1 MGKNMSEHASITVT
15 PVTPFTGAL
24 IGNIDLSDG
33 ISPETAL
40 AIHQALMRYHVV
52 FFRDQTISARQHV
65 DFARAFGPL
74 RMARR
79 AAFEVLA
86 DAPELQVLIN
96 DKERPPNVNHYH
108 TDGIFR
114 SDPEFASIL
123 RAVECP
129 EAGGDTIFTSLVA
142 AYEGLSDSM
151 KTDVESLTAIND
163 FMKLH
168 GSPAKARS
176 WKGDNFDR
184 MDAMRRD
191 NPPTEHPLVRTHPVT
206 GKKHLYLSESFTTHI
221 VGVSAEESQRV
232 LDFLFRHVAKPEYQ
246 CRFSWQPG
254 SMAFWDNRA
263 ALHYAVADYWPEKR
277 LMHRVTI
284 IEDILSAN
292 GTGTSEKR
300 RASA

>member
-1 MGKNMSEHASITVT
+1 MPSDNAISVT
-15 PVTPFTGAL
+15 PVAPAAGAV
-24 IGNIDLSDG
+24 IGGIDLAEPLTDDAVA
-33 ISPETAL
+33 E
-40 AIHQALMRYHVV
+40 IHRALMRHHVV
-52 FFRDQTISARQHV
+52 FFRDQHISAKQHA
-65 DFARAFGPL
+65 DFARRFGTL

-79 AAFEVLA
+79 AAFEVLT
-86 DAPELQVLIN
+86 DVPEMQVLIN
-96 DKERPPNVNHYH
+96 DESRPPNVNHYH

-114 SDPEFASIL
+114 ASAEFGSIL

-129 EAGGDTIFTSLVA
+129 VAGGDTIFVSLVA
-142 AYEGLSDSM
+142 AYEGLSAGM
-151 KTDVESLTAIND
+151 KAYLDTLTAMND

-191 NPPTEHPLVRTHPVT
+191 NPPAEHPLVRTHPVT
-206 GKKHLYLSESFTTHI
+206 GKRHLYLSESFTTHV
-221 VGVSAEESQRV
+221 VGIDVDESLRL

-246 CRFSWQPG
+246 CRFAWRPG

-284 IEDILSAN
+284 VDDALGASSA
-292 GTGTSEKR
+292 GPAGQR
-300 RASA
+300 RATA

>member
-1 MGKNMSEHASITVT
+1 MSEYKTITVT
-15 PVTPFTGAL
+15 PVTPSSGAL
-24 IGNIDLSDG
+24 ISGIDLSADL
-33 ISPETAL
+33 SPDTVREVHT
-40 AIHQALMRYHVV
+40 ALMRHHVV
-52 FFRDQTISARQHV
+52 FLRDQHITAAQHAA
-65 DFARAFGPL
+65 FARAFGPL

-79 AAFEVLA
+79 AAFEILTDV
-86 DAPELQVLIN
+86 PEMQVLIN
-96 DKERPPNVNHYH
+96 DESRPPNVNHYH

-114 SDPEFASIL
+114 AEPEFASIL

-129 EAGGDTIFTSLVA
+129 AAGGDTIFTSLVA
-142 AYEGLSDSM
+142 AYEGLSDGM
-151 KTDVESLTAIND
+151 KSYLENLSAVND

-176 WKGDNFDR
+176 WKGDNFER

-191 NPPTEHPLVRTHPVT
+191 HPPTEHPMVRKHPVT
-206 GKKHLYLSESFTTHI
+206 GRKHLYLSESFTTHV
-221 VGVSAEESQRV
+221 VGVDADESQRV
-232 LDFLFRHVAKPEYQ
+232 LDFLFRHVSKPEYQ

-284 IEDILSAN
+284 VEDQLGN
-292 GTGTSEKR
+292 GIAQLDQSR
-300 RASA
+300 RATA

>member
-1 MGKNMSEHASITVT
+1 MTDYKTISVT
-15 PVTPFTGAL
+15 PVTPAAGAV
-24 IGNIDLSDG
+24 IGDVDLTRDLQQEA
-33 ISPETAL
+33 IVE
-40 AIHQALMRYHVV
+40 IHQALMQHHVV
-52 FFRDQTISARQHV
+52 FFRDQHLNAKQHA
-65 DFARAFGPL
+65 DFARRFGSL

-79 AAFEVLA
+79 AAFEVLG
-86 DAPELQVLIN
+86 DVPEMQVLIN
-96 DKERPPNVNHYH
+96 DEERPPNVNHYH

-114 SDPEFASIL
+114 AEPEFGSIL

-129 EAGGDTIFTSLVA
+129 LAGGDTIFVSLVA
-142 AYEGLSDSM
+142 AYEGLSDEL
-151 KTDVESLTAIND
+151 KRYVESLSAVND

-176 WKGDNFDR
+176 WVGDNFER

-191 NPPTEHPLVRTHPVT
+191 NPPTEHPLVRTHPIT
-206 GKKHLYLSESFTTHI
+206 GRKHLYLSESFTTHI
-221 VGVSAEESQRV
+221 VGVGAEESQRL

-246 CRFSWQPG
+246 CRYAWRPG

-284 IEDILSAN
+284 VEDALGAQGMKPSVQRRTSA
-292 GTGTSEKR
+292 
-300 RASA
+300 

>member
-1 MGKNMSEHASITVT
+1 MPSDNAITVM
-15 PVTPFTGAL
+15 PVAPAAGAV
-24 IGNIDLSDG
+24 IGG
-33 ISPETAL
+33 INL
-40 AIHQALMRYHVV
+40 AEPITDEAAAEIHRALMRHHVV
-52 FFRDQTISARQHV
+52 FFRDQHISAKQHA
-65 DFARAFGPL
+65 DFARRFGTL

-79 AAFEVLA
+79 AAFEVLT
-86 DAPELQVLIN
+86 DVPEMQVLIN
-96 DKERPPNVNHYH
+96 DESRPPNVNHYH

-114 SDPEFASIL
+114 ASAEFGSIL

-129 EAGGDTIFTSLVA
+129 AAGGDTIFVSLVA
-142 AYEGLSDSM
+142 AYEGLSAGM
-151 KTDVESLTAIND
+151 KAYLDNLTAIND

-176 WKGDNFDR
+176 WKGDNFAR

-191 NPPTEHPLVRTHPVT
+191 NPPVEHPLVRTHPVT

-221 VGVSAEESQRV
+221 VGVDADESLRL

-246 CRFSWQPG
+246 CRFAWCPG

-284 IEDILSAN
+284 VDDAL
-292 GTGTSEKR
+292 GTAGAGQTGQR
-300 RASA
+300 RATA

>member
-1 MGKNMSEHASITVT
+1 MQEDDALTVT
-15 PVTPFTGAL
+15 PVTPETGAV
-24 IGNIDLSDG
+24 IGGVDLTRELKD
-33 ISPETAL
+33 EAV
-40 AIHQALMRYHVV
+40 AEIHRALMRYHVV
-52 FFRDQTISARQHV
+52 FFRDQHISARQHA
-65 DFARAFGPL
+65 DFAHRFGPL
-74 RMARR
+74 RPARR
-79 AAFEVLA
+79 AAFEVLTEV
-86 DAPELQVLIN
+86 PEMQVLIN
-96 DKERPPNVNHYH
+96 DESRPPNVNHYH

-114 SDPEFASIL
+114 VAPEFGSIL

-129 EAGGDTIFTSLVA
+129 VAGGDTIFVSLVA
-142 AYEGLSDSM
+142 AYEGLSDAM
-151 KTDVESLTAIND
+151 KAYVASLSAVND

-191 NPPTEHPLVRTHPVT
+191 NPPVEHPLVRTHPVT
-206 GKKHLYLSESFTTHI
+206 GKQHLYLSESFTTHI
-221 VGVSAEESQRV
+221 VGIDGDESQRL

-246 CRFSWQPG
+246 CRFAWRPG

-284 IEDILSAN
+284 VEDALGAAGAAPS
-292 GTGTSEKR
+292 GRR

>member
-1 MGKNMSEHASITVT
+1 MKSDNAITVT
-15 PVTPFTGAL
+15 PVTPASGAL
-24 IGNIDLSDG
+24 IGGVDLAG
-33 ISPETAL
+33 ELAPEAATE
-40 AIHQALMRYHVV
+40 IHQALMRHHVV
-52 FFRDQTISARQHV
+52 FFRDQHITAKQHA
-65 DFARAFGPL
+65 DFARQFGPL

-79 AAFEVLA
+79 AAFEVMT
-86 DAPELQVLIN
+86 DVPEMQVLIN
-96 DKERPPNVNHYH
+96 DEARPPNVNHYH

-114 SDPEFASIL
+114 KDPEFASIL

-129 EAGGDTIFTSLVA
+129 TAGGDTIFVSLVA
-142 AYEGLSDSM
+142 AYEALSPGMKAYLDGLSA
-151 KTDVESLTAIND
+151 VNE

-176 WKGDNFDR
+176 WKGDNFER

-221 VGVSAEESQRV
+221 IGVDAEESQRV

-246 CRFSWQPG
+246 CRFAWRPG

-284 IEDILSAN
+284 VEDALGAVGSAPS
-292 GTGTSEKR
+292 GRR

>member
-1 MGKNMSEHASITVT
+1 MDTYDTITVT
-15 PVTPFTGAL
+15 PVTPAAGAV
-24 IGNIDLSDG
+24 IGGVDLSQR
-33 ISPETAL
+33 ISDEAV
-40 AIHQALMRYHVV
+40 AEIHRALMQHHVV
-52 FFRDQTISARQHV
+52 FFRDQHIDAKQHAE
-65 DFARAFGPL
+65 FARRFGTL
-74 RMARR
+74 RTARR
-79 AAFEVLA
+79 AAFEVLS
-86 DAPELQVLIN
+86 DVPEMQVLIN
-96 DKERPPNVNHYH
+96 DEARPPNVNHYH

-114 SDPEFASIL
+114 SAPEFGSIL

-129 EAGGDTIFTSLVA
+129 AAGGDTIFVSLVA
-142 AYEGLSDSM
+142 AYEGLSASM
-151 KTDVESLTAIND
+151 KTYVEKLSAIND

-176 WKGDNFDR
+176 WKGDNFER

-191 NPPTEHPLVRTHPVT
+191 NPPVEHPLVRVHPVT
-206 GKKHLYLSESFTTHI
+206 GRKHLYLSESFTTYI
-221 VGVSAEESQRV
+221 VGVDVEEGQRL

-246 CRFSWQPG
+246 CRFAWRPG

-284 IEDILSAN
+284 VDDALGAARTAPS
-292 GTGTSEKR
+292 GQR

>member
-1 MGKNMSEHASITVT
+1 MKKYNAVTVT
-15 PVTPFTGAL
+15 PVTPAAGAL
-24 IGNIDLSDG
+24 IGDADLTG
-33 ISPETAL
+33 ELTQV
-40 AIHQALMRYHVV
+40 AIAEIHRALMDHHVV
-52 FFRDQTISARQHV
+52 FFRDQHLSDQQHA
-65 DFARAFGPL
+65 DFARRFGPL

-79 AAFEVLA
+79 AAFEVLS
-86 DAPELQVLIN
+86 DVSEMQVLIN
-96 DKERPPNVNHYH
+96 DEARPPNVNHYH

-114 SDPEFASIL
+114 GDPEFGSIL

-129 EAGGDTIFTSLVA
+129 AAGGDTIFVSLVA
-142 AYEGLSDSM
+142 AYEGLSPGM
-151 KTDVESLTAIND
+151 KAYLDGLSAVND

-176 WKGDNFDR
+176 WKGDNFER

-191 NPPTEHPLVRTHPVT
+191 NPPTEHPLVRIHPVT
-206 GKKHLYLSESFTTHI
+206 GRKHLYLSESFTTHI
-221 VGVSAEESQRV
+221 VGVEADESQRI

-246 CRFSWQPG
+246 CRFAWRPG

-284 IEDILSAN
+284 VEDALGAV
-292 GTGTSEKR
+292 GTGSSRR

>member
-1 MGKNMSEHASITVT
+1 MQENHAITVT
-15 PVTPFTGAL
+15 PVTPATGAVV
-24 IGNIDLSDG
+24 GGVDLTR
-33 ISPETAL
+33 EL
-40 AIHQALMRYHVV
+40 ADDAVAEIHQALMRHHVV
-52 FFRDQTISARQHV
+52 FFRNQHISAKQHA
-65 DFARAFGPL
+65 DFARRFGPL
-74 RMARR
+74 RPARR
-79 AAFEVLA
+79 AAFEVLN
-86 DAPELQVLIN
+86 DVPEMQVLIN
-96 DKERPPNVNHYH
+96 DKSRPPNVNHYH

-114 SDPEFASIL
+114 MMPEFGSIL

-129 EAGGDTIFTSLVA
+129 DAGGDTIFVSLAA
-142 AYEGLSDSM
+142 AYEGLSDAM
-151 KTDVESLTAIND
+151 KEYVAGLNAVND

-168 GSPAKARS
+168 GSSAKARS

-191 NPPTEHPLVRTHPVT
+191 NPPVEHPLVRTHPIT

-221 VGVSAEESQRV
+221 VGIDGDESQRL

-246 CRFSWQPG
+246 CRFAWRPG

-263 ALHYAVADYWPEKR
+263 ALHYAVADYWPKKR

-284 IEDILSAN
+284 VEDALGAAGAAPS
-292 GTGTSEKR
+292 GRR

>member
-1 MGKNMSEHASITVT
+1 MRSYNAITVT
-15 PVTPFTGAL
+15 PVTPAAGA
-24 IGNIDLSDG
+24 IVGGIDLARPISD
-33 ISPETAL
+33 EA
-40 AIHQALMRYHVV
+40 AFEIHQALMRHHVV
-52 FFRDQTISARQHV
+52 FFRDQHITAQQHA
-65 DFARAFGPL
+65 DFARRFGPL
-74 RMARR
+74 RTARR
-79 AAFEVLA
+79 AAFDVLA
-86 DAPELQVLIN
+86 DVPEMQVLIN
-96 DKERPPNVNHYH
+96 DEARPPNVNHYH

-114 SDPEFASIL
+114 VSPEFGSIL

-129 EAGGDTIFTSLVA
+129 AAGGDTIFVSMTA
-142 AYEGLSDSM
+142 AYEGLSAGM
-151 KTDVESLTAIND
+151 KSYVGTLTAIND

-191 NPPTEHPLVRTHPVT
+191 NPPVEHPLVRTHPVT
-206 GKKHLYLSESFTTHI
+206 GRKHLYLSESFTTHV
-221 VGVSAEESQRV
+221 VGIEADESLRL

-246 CRFSWQPG
+246 CRFAWRPG

-263 ALHYAVADYWPEKR
+263 ALHYALADYWPETR

-284 IEDILSAN
+284 VDDALGAA
-292 GTGTSEKR
+292 GTAPSGQR

>member
-1 MGKNMSEHASITVT
+1 MSEYKAITVT
-15 PVTPFTGAL
+15 PVTPSTGAL
-24 IGNIDLSDG
+24 IGNIDLSESL
-33 ISPETAL
+33 SPDAAHE
-40 AIHQALMRYHVV
+40 IHQALMRYHVV
-52 FFRDQTISARQHV
+52 FLRDQKISARQHV
-65 DFARAFGPL
+65 DFAGAFGPL

-79 AAFEVLA
+79 AAFDVLT
-86 DAPELQVLIN
+86 DTPEMQVLIN

-129 EAGGDTIFTSLVA
+129 DAGGDTIFVSLVA

-151 KTDVESLTAIND
+151 KNYVQSLSAVND

-176 WKGDNFDR
+176 WTGDNFER

-206 GKKHLYLSESFTTHI
+206 GRKHLYLSESFTTHV
-221 VGVSAEESQRV
+221 VGVDAEESQRV

-246 CRFSWQPG
+246 CRFAWKPG

-277 LMHRVTI
+277 VMHRVTI
-284 IEDILSAN
+284 VEDTLGAT
-292 GTGTSEKR
+292 GTGASER
-300 RASA
+300 RQASA

>member
-1 MGKNMSEHASITVT
+1 MKNYNAIKVS
-15 PVTPFTGAL
+15 PVTPAAGAV
-24 IGNIDLSDG
+24 IGNVDLTSDLSD
-33 ISPETAL
+33 E
-40 AIHQALMRYHVV
+40 AIAEIHRALMQHHVV
-52 FFRDQTISARQHV
+52 FFRDQHISAKQHA
-65 DFARAFGPL
+65 DFARRFGPL

-79 AAFEVLA
+79 AAFEVLS
-86 DAPELQVLIN
+86 DVPEMQVLIN
-96 DKERPPNVNHYH
+96 DETRPPNVNHYH

-114 SDPEFASIL
+114 DAPEFGSIL

-129 EAGGDTIFTSLVA
+129 DAGGDTIFTSLVA
-142 AYEGLSDSM
+142 AYEGLSPGM
-151 KTDVESLTAIND
+151 KAYVENLSAVND

-191 NPPTEHPLVRTHPVT
+191 NPPVSHPLVRHHPIT
-206 GKKHLYLSESFTTHI
+206 GKKHLYLSESFTTYI
-221 VGVSAEESQRV
+221 FGVEAEESQRV

-246 CRFSWQPG
+246 CRFAWRPG

-277 LMHRVTI
+277 LMHRVTVV
-284 IEDILSAN
+284 EDTLGAV
-292 GTGTSEKR
+292 GTAPSGRR

>member
-1 MGKNMSEHASITVT
+1 MKSHNAITVT
-15 PVTPFTGAL
+15 PVTPAAGAL
-24 IGNIDLSDG
+24 IGDVDLTGELTPD
-33 ISPETAL
+33 
-40 AIHQALMRYHVV
+40 AIARVHQALMQHHVV
-52 FFRDQTISARQHV
+52 FFRDQHITAKHHA
-65 DFARAFGPL
+65 DFARRFGPL

-79 AAFEVLA
+79 AAFDVLT
-86 DAPELQVLIN
+86 DVPEMQVLIN
-96 DKERPPNVNHYH
+96 DEARPPNVNHYH
-108 TDGIFR
+108 SDGIFR
-114 SDPEFASIL
+114 KDPEFGSIL

-142 AYEGLSDSM
+142 AYEGLSPGM
-151 KTDVESLTAIND
+151 KTYLDGLSAVNE

-191 NPPTEHPLVRTHPVT
+191 NPPTAHPLVKTHPVT
-206 GKKHLYLSESFTTHI
+206 GRKHLYLSESFTTHI
-221 VGVSAEESQRV
+221 IGVDAEESQRV

-246 CRFSWQPG
+246 CRFAWRPG

-284 IEDILSAN
+284 VEDALGAA
-292 GTGTSEKR
+292 GTAPSGR
-300 RASA
+300 LRASA

>member
-1 MGKNMSEHASITVT
+1 MTTYSAITVT
-15 PVTPFTGAL
+15 QVTPVAGAV
-24 IGNIDLSDG
+24 IGGIDLTKDLPQEA
-33 ISPETAL
+33 IAE
-40 AIHQALMRYHVV
+40 IHQALMRHHVV
-52 FFRDQTISARQHV
+52 FFRDQHIGARQHA
-65 DFARAFGPL
+65 DFARRFGPL

-79 AAFEVLA
+79 AAFEVLQ
-86 DAPELQVLIN
+86 DVPEMQVLIN
-96 DKERPPNVNHYH
+96 DESRPPNVNHYH

-114 SDPEFASIL
+114 QAPEFGSIL

-129 EAGGDTIFTSLVA
+129 IAGGDTIFVSLVA
-142 AYEGLSDSM
+142 AYEALSPGM
-151 KTDVESLTAIND
+151 KAYLEDMSAVND

-176 WKGDNFDR
+176 WKGDNFER

-191 NPPTEHPLVRTHPVT
+191 NPPTEHPLVRVHPVT
-206 GKKHLYLSESFTTHI
+206 GRKHLYLSESFTTHI
-221 VGVSAEESQRV
+221 VGIEAEESQRV

-246 CRFSWQPG
+246 CRFAWRPG

-277 LMHRVTI
+277 LMERVTVV
-284 IEDILSAN
+284 EDSLGAA
-292 GTGTSEKR
+292 GTGRPTQR